1 MQGYYILV
9 IFRNVSCV
17 TVLPSGGG
25 SSILNRLRPHYHHL
39 STTPGIST
47 GNNRLSPG
55 AILSSAKHRN
65 NILSILAG
73 GPRSVI
79 GGGVMTVDTT
89 QSAGGSEQLLAT
101 MCGSADDV
109 MVTGRDEEEVNVTPA
124 SALYG
129 LCENYAAAA
138 VAAATGTG

>member
-1 MQGYYILV
+1 MQGYYLILH
-9 IFRNVSCV
+9 FRNIFFCV

-25 SSILNRLRPHYHHL
+25 GSILNRLRPHYHL
-39 STTPGIST
+39 GTTPGVGT

-55 AILSSAKHRN
+55 AILSPPKHRN

-79 GGGVMTVDTT
+79 GGGVTAVDST
-89 QSAGGSEQLLAT
+89 QSGGGSEQLLAT

-109 MVTGRDEEEVNVTPA
+109 MVTAGDEEVNATPA
-124 SALYG
+124 STLYG
-129 LCENYAAAA
+129 LYENYAAAA
-138 VAAATGTG
+138 VAAATGAG

>member
-1 MQGYYILV
+1 MEN
-9 IFRNVSCV
+9 FRNISYV

-39 STTPGIST
+39 ATTPGVST
-47 GNNRLSPG
+47 GNSRLSPG

-79 GGGVMTVDTT
+79 GGGVMAVDST
-89 QSAGGSEQLLAT
+89 QSGGGSEQLLAT
-101 MCGSADDV
+101 MCGTSDDV
-109 MVTGRDEEEVNVTPA
+109 MVTARDEEEVTVTPA

-138 VAAATGTG
+138 VAAAAAGTG